1 MQNIRH
7 KTMKD
12 NREIREHKVTIC
24 LSDKELQIIDEYAK
38 KHRKPS
44 RAATI
49 RESAVRYVMGR
60 LVEDYPS
67 LFDQCCA
74 ENSVNR

>member
-1 MQNIRH
+1 MQKNRH
-7 KTMKD
+7 KIQ
-12 NREIREHKVTIC
+12 NNISEIREHKVTIR
-24 LSDKELQIIDEYAK
+24 LSDKELKIIDDYAR
-38 KHRKPS
+38 KHRKSS

-67 LFDQCCA
+67 LFD
-74 ENSVNR
+74 